1 MLACVC
7 GMVCLNITHSAKVLS
22 SYPEQI
28 MTDIYVKLIL
38 KNIQKEAEEMP
49 QWLGAPA
56 ALPEKSGSIPS
67 THMVYS
73 RM

>member
-1 MLACVC
+1 MA
-7 GMVCLNITHSAKVLS
+7 
-22 SYPEQI
+22 
-28 MTDIYVKLIL
+28 DIYVKLIL

-73 RM
+73 HM